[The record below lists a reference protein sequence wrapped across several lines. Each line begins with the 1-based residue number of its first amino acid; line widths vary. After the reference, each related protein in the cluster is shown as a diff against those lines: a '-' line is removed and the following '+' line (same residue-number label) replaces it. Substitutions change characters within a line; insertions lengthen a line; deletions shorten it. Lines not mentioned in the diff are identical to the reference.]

1 MIKDFCSIGSTWN
14 QKGWLKWAVPGLIG
28 LLFLTLLTRCSP
40 IEKDLGKRTQ
50 TLLGENNMSW
60 AKTSLDG
67 RDVTMTGEAPS
78 ETARDSAV
86 ELTQGVYGVRTVD
99 HDAITLKQWSSS
111 TFNLKRDGEQVVLT
125 GSMPDEASI
134 EAAVSQAHSLYG
146 DVNVTN
152 KLEVSD
158 SASTPAWLAGTT
170 GMMAALMATR
180 NLAMNVS
187 DDKVEISGEVE
198 TEVEKAKLIAD
209 AQARYGDKFSES
221 INVVKT
227 RPTAEEL
234 AAIANAKL
242 AEEERL
248 ANEARMIAEA
258 EAARLAKEA
267 EDARLAAEAEAAR
280 LAEETRLAAE
290 AETARLAEEA
300 RLAAEAEAARLAEE
314 ARLAAEAEAARLAE
328 EARLAKIA
336 AEEKRLAD
344 AEAAKIKIA
353 QAEAAF
359 LASCQSE
366 FEKILGDNPNIFNK
380 DSFMISGSSY
390 PALGML
396 AQKINYCSDIL
407 HAKNQYID
415 VSTHAGEAETSPLSA
430 SISQQR
436 IHSAIS
442 YLEVMNGA
450 HPGLLRPSSG
460 KTAENTPS
468 NSQLHFNISE

>member
-14 QKGWLKWAVPGLIG
+14 QKGWFKWALLG
-28 LLFLTLLTRCSP
+28 LLGLLLLTLLTRCSS
-40 IEKDLGKRTQ
+40 IENDLGKRTQ
-50 TLLGENNMSW
+50 TLLGENNMAW
-60 AKTSLDG
+60 AETSLEG
-67 RDVTMTGEAPS
+67 REVTLTGEAPS
-78 ETARDSAV
+78 EAARDGAIA
-86 ELTQGVYGVRTVD
+86 LTQGVYGVNNVD

-125 GSMPDEASI
+125 GTMPDEESI
-134 EAAVSQAHSLYG
+134 QAAVSQAHSLYG
-146 DVNVTN
+146 DINVTN
-152 KLEVSD
+152 KLEISD

-170 GMMAALMATR
+170 GMMAALMTTR

-187 DDKVEISGEVE
+187 DEKVEISGEVE
-198 TEVEKAKLIAD
+198 TEAEKAQLIAD
-209 AQARYGDKFSES
+209 AQASYGDKFTES
-221 INVVKT
+221 IQVVKT

-234 AAIANAKL
+234 AAIAAAKL

-280 LAEETRLAAE
+280 LAEEQ
-290 AETARLAEEA
+290 
-300 RLAAEAEAARLAEE
+300 
-314 ARLAAEAEAARLAE
+314 RLAAEAEAARLAE

-344 AEAAKIKIA
+344 IEAEKLKIA
-353 QAEAAF
+353 QAEAAL
-359 LASCQSE
+359 LASCQSD
-366 FEKILGDNPNIFNK
+366 FEEILGNNPTIFNK
-380 DSFMISGSSY
+380 DSSMIMGSSY
-390 PALGML
+390 PTLGML

-407 HAKNQYID
+407 HTKNQYID

-430 SISQQR
+430 SMSQQR

-450 HPGLLRPSSG
+450 HPGLLRPSSN
-460 KTAENTPS
+460 KTAEINPS
-468 NSQLHFNISE
+468 NSQLQFNISE

>member
-14 QKGWLKWAVPGLIG
+14 QNGWLKWGILGLFG

-40 IEKDLGKRTQ
+40 IENDLGEKTQ
-50 TLLGENNMSW
+50 TLLGEKNMSW

-67 RDVTMTGEAPS
+67 RDVTLTGEAPN
-78 ETARDSAV
+78 EGARDSAI
-86 ELTQGVYGVRTVD
+86 ELTQNVYGVRTVN
-99 HDAITLKQWSSS
+99 HDEITLKQWSSS

-134 EAAVSQAHSLYG
+134 DAAVSQAHSLYG
-146 DVNVTN
+146 DINVTN

-170 GMMAALMATR
+170 GMMAALMTTR

-198 TEVEKAKLIAD
+198 TEAEKAKLIAD
-209 AQARYGDKFSES
+209 AQASYGDTFSES
-221 INVVKT
+221 IKVVKT

-234 AAIANAKL
+234 AAIAAAKI
-242 AEEERL
+242 AEEERI

-267 EDARLAAEAEAAR
+267 EDARLLAEAEAAR
-280 LAEETRLAAE
+280 LAEEERLAAE
-290 AETARLAEEA
+290 VESARLAEEA
-300 RLAAEAEAARLAEE
+300 RLAE
-314 ARLAAEAEAARLAE
+314 
-328 EARLAKIA
+328 IA
-336 AEEKRLAD
+336 AEKQRLAD
-344 AEAAKIKIA
+344 IEAAKIKIA

-366 FEKILGDNPNIFNK
+366 FEQILGNNPNIFNK

-430 SISQQR
+430 SISQKR

>member
-28 LLFLTLLTRCSP
+28 LLLLTLLTRCSP
-40 IEKDLGKRTQ
+40 IEKDLGEKTQ
-50 TLLGENNMSW
+50 TLLGEKNMAW

-67 RDVTMTGEAPS
+67 RDVTLTGEAPS
-78 ETARDSAV
+78 KTERDSAIA
-86 ELTQGVYGVRTVD
+86 LTEGVYGVRTVD
-99 HDAITLKQWSSS
+99 HDTITLKQWSSS
-111 TFNLKRDGEQVVLT
+111 TFNLERDGEQVVLS
-125 GSMPDEASI
+125 GSMPDEESI
-134 EAAVSQAHSLYG
+134 QAAVSQAHSLYG

-158 SASTPAWLAGTT
+158 SASAPAWLAGTT
-170 GMMAALMATR
+170 GLMAALMSTR

-198 TEVEKAKLIAD
+198 TEAEKAKLIAD
-209 AQARYGDKFSES
+209 AQAEYGDKFSES
-221 INVVKT
+221 IDVVKT

-234 AAIANAKL
+234 AAIAAAKL

-248 ANEARMIAEA
+248 ANEARLIAEA

-280 LAEETRLAAE
+280 LAEEARLAAE
-290 AETARLAEEA
+290 AEANRLAEEA
-300 RLAAEAEAARLAEE
+300 RLAE
-314 ARLAAEAEAARLAE
+314 
-328 EARLAKIA
+328 IA

-344 AEAAKIKIA
+344 MEAAKLKIA
-353 QAEAAF
+353 QAEASL

-366 FEKILGDNPNIFNK
+366 FEQILGTNPNIFNK
-380 DSFMISGSSY
+380 DSSMISGSSY
-390 PALGML
+390 PTLGML
-396 AQKINYCSDIL
+396 AQRINYCSDIL

-415 VSTHAGEAETSPLSA
+415 VSTHAGEAETSPLNA

-450 HPGLLRPSSG
+450 HPGLLRPSSS
-460 KTAENTPS
+460 KTAENTS
-468 NSQLHFNISE
+468 GNSQLHFNISE